1 MKTSISIA
9 AAPDHEQRPEVLE
22 RRDRDAERTG
32 ASPARS
38 TWRVSRR
45 YAARKMT
52 IAILPNS
59 AGWKEIGP
67 ISDAEVGAV
76 DLLRRCTG
84 RRGRSSS
91 SRPAAAIV

>member
-9 AAPDHEQRPEVLE
+9 APQTTSSGPKCFSGGIVTPRT
-22 RRDRDAERTG
+22 RREPWT
-32 ASPARS
+32 S

-59 AGWKEIGP
+59 AGWKLIGP
-67 ISDAEVGAV
+67 TLTPRYAPLTCWPMPG
-76 DLLRRCTG
+76 T
-84 RRGRSSS
+84 RGSSS
-91 SRPAAAIV
+91 SASPANAIV